1 MPVRSA
7 SAVWNG
13 DLMTGNGTLKTETGA
28 ANGQYSF
35 STRFENGIGTN
46 PEELIAAA
54 HAACYSMALSAGL
67 AKGGFK
73 PVSISTSDKLHLDK
87 LEAGFTITK
96 IEINVEAKVEGID
109 EATFAKFA
117 EDTKKGCPVSRALAS
132 SVEFILNAKLVI

>member
-7 SAVWNG
+7 NAVWNG
-13 DLMTGNGTLKTETGA
+13 DLMTGNGILKTETGA
-28 ANGQYSF
+28 ASGQYSF

-67 AKGGFK
+67 AKNGFK
-73 PVSISTSDKLHLDK
+73 PISVNTSDKLHLEK

-109 EATFAKFA
+109 EATFQKFA
-117 EDTKKGCPVSRALAS
+117 EDTKKGCPVSRALAGN
-132 SVEFILNAKLVI
+132 VEFILNAKLV